1 MKKNN
6 KKPALLV
13 AAILFTAIGLLT
25 TTGNA
30 FAQSKSLHLES
41 ETSHSGFINPPNAK
55 NESFL
60 VLFTDIENIEVTA
73 DANGIETYHYDDQN
87 GAYVVSFHAPPE
99 RSAKFHEVTIS
110 HPDYQS
116 YSFRFPAMFDT
127 GQTLRVVLKETTQR
141 SSILSEA
148 LSSRGGASATSRQ
161 QQPRANDSRQSI
173 LSGAIAS
180 GDVERRHQLNE
191 AERERQRIEE
201 ERQRRERERRDRERR
216 QRDLEEM
223 EMRERQERERR
234 EREATAHINHELYV
248 SEDRNIQTAIGIMNA
263 VASAHQQ
270 NQQTLNRQQNLAREM
285 TNRLNQQHQA
295 QQQRE
300 ERERVAR
307 QRQIEEQHR
316 QEQNRQ
322 IQQQEVRQRQIE
334 QDRRDR
340 EAQQQRSN
348 RSTATTTTSQT
359 PQRQISLVNRNQNNG
374 QSSSGSASSGN
385 TTTSAAERSGINSA
399 SAGTGRGTECSDRAN
414 PQWPAGKYS
423 SGVFEVDGIGG
434 MVSPGGPRTYHY
446 GRIENYETDG
456 CGNGWVRYEIRYQ
469 INPPAARPYSRERLA
484 ESGERFIIS
493 VGRRIANML
502 DNDINNHRYV
512 IDQTRTIDSHVGMQ
526 EKDGRIYTTSV
537 TGSIWIKA
545 TWLRN

>member
-1 MKKNN
+1 MKKNY

-13 AAILFTAIGLLT
+13 SAILFTAIGLLT

-30 FAQSKSLHLES
+30 LAQSKSLQLEDA
-41 ETSHSGFINPPNAK
+41 TPSGYINPPNAK

-60 VLFTDIENIEVTA
+60 VLFTDIRNIEITA
-73 DANGIETYHYDDQN
+73 DANGIDAYHYDNRN
-87 GAYVVSFHAPPE
+87 GAYVVSFHAPAG
-99 RSAKFHEVTIS
+99 RSAKSHQVTLR
-110 HPDYQS
+110 HPDYNS
-116 YSFRFPAMFDT
+116 YTFRFSAQFDT
-127 GQTLRVVLKETTQR
+127 GQFSRIVLNETKQR

-148 LSSRGGASATSRQ
+148 LSNRGGASTTSRQ
-161 QQPRANDSRQSI
+161 QQPRANDSQQSI

-191 AERERQRIEE
+191 AERERQRIEA
-201 ERQRRERERRDRERR
+201 ERQRREAEERRLELNR
-216 QRDLEEM
+216 QYEEEM
-223 EMRERQERERR
+223 RAREERGRR
-234 EREATAHINHELYV
+234 EREATSHINHEVYQ

-270 NQQTLNRQQNLAREM
+270 NQQTLNRQQTLAREM

-300 ERERVAR
+300 ERERLAR
-307 QRQIEEQHR
+307 QRQAEERHR

-322 IQQQEVRQRQIE
+322 IQQQEARQRQIE

-340 EAQQQRSN
+340 EAQQQQQQN
-348 RSTATTTTSQT
+348 RNQSSVSTTASSTASQT

-374 QSSSGSASSGN
+374 QNSSGN
-385 TTTSAAERSGINSA
+385 TSA
-399 SAGTGRGTECSDRAN
+399 SAVERTGTGTECTDRSN